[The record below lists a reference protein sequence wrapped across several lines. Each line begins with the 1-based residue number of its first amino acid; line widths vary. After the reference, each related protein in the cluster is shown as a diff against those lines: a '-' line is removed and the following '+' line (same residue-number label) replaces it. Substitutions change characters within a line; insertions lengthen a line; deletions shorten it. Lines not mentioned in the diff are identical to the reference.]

1 MKKLLVLSSTI
12 TVILTAAF
20 LMLFLFLSTNSW
32 LAFEH
37 PEPEEPERFIAPDE
51 IPGDFI
57 PIYQEA
63 EAAYEVPWQLLAAI
77 HRVETIF
84 STMDPLISPAGAE
97 GHMQF
102 MPCTWTGWYHP
113 TCGELGLGE
122 ISGTDKVDPDMIAR
136 YGGYGVDA
144 TESGTADPFDLKD
157 AIFSAANYLASAGA
171 ADGDIEEAIYDY
183 NRADWYV
190 DDVLSYY
197 ERYRSGYAT
206 INLEEEGIE
215 VQHVE

>member
-1 MKKLLVLSSTI
+1 MKKLLTLSTTI
-12 TVILTAAF
+12 TVILTAAI
-20 LMLFLFLSTNSW
+20 LALFLSLANSSW
-32 LAFEH
+32 FAFEP
-37 PEPEEPERFIAPDE
+37 PEPEVPERVIAQDE

-57 PIYQEA
+57 PLYQEA
-63 EAAYEVPWQLLAAI
+63 GAAYEIPWQLLAAV

-102 MPCTWTGWYHP
+102 MPCTWTGWSHP
-113 TCGELGLGE
+113 TCGELGLGA
-122 ISGTDKVDPDMIAR
+122 ISETEKVDPDRIAR

-144 TESGTADPFDLKD
+144 TDSGTADPFEIRD
-157 AIFSAANYLASAGA
+157 AIFSAAHYLASAGA
-171 ADGDIEEAIYDY
+171 AEGDIEGAIYDY

-197 ERYRSGYAT
+197 ERYRSGYST
-206 INLEEEGIE
+206 IDLEEEGIQ